1 MRKDGAK
8 LVEFGVKLL
17 REIQRAAKAS
27 NEPSTTE
34 WIRKACRE
42 KLEREQAARD
52 AQQ

>member
-1 MRKDGAK
+1 MNKDGAK

-17 REIQRAAKAS
+17 REIKRAAKAS

-42 KLEREQAARD
+42 KLQREAAKEE
-52 AQQ
+52 QS